1 MSGLLSG
8 KHVLIVGIANEQSI
22 AFGVA
27 QAMRQAGANIAVT
40 YLNAKAERF
49 VRPLAES
56 LGASITAPLDA
67 AHPDQEEALF
77 ARIAKEWGRLD
88 IVVHSIAF
96 APRDD
101 LQGRVVDSSAAGF
114 AMAMDISVH
123 SFVRLCRLAEPL
135 MTDGG
140 ACLTMSFYGAEKV
153 VSTYNL
159 MGPAKAALE
168 AATREIASELGPK
181 GHHRQCPV
189 SRTHGDAGGRRHCQ
203 FRSDAEGGC

>member
-101 LQGRVVDSSAAGF
+101 LQGRVVELVSRG
-114 AMAMDISVH
+114 
-123 SFVRLCRLAEPL
+123 LC
-135 MTDGG
+135 DGHG
-140 ACLTMSFYGAEKV
+140 HF
-153 VSTYNL
+153 
-159 MGPAKAALE
+159 GPFLRAALPIGRT
-168 AATREIASELGPK
+168 ADDRWRRLPDHELLRRRK
-181 GHHRQCPV
+181 GGLHL
-189 SRTHGDAGGRRHCQ
+189 
-203 FRSDAEGGC
+203 